1 MKRCHFF
8 AQSPKKVYRTRQ
20 WENECNVQFSSFRS
34 KKDKTSTANMTS
46 MWSRHTNKYIIEWV
60 LHNNTRCDVVWMK
73 HKVNIAG
80 LVREWVQTLLHALS
94 GQPSP
99 NQRDVSLQLY
109 TNVNLKL
116 TQHEATWG
124 NIKWK
129 HVHILQ
135 FQQNRQNENNSAME
149 NVLLVSKSAEQ
160 KLRGIN
166 SKTRF
171 LHYWIKR
178 I

>member
-8 AQSPKKVYRTRQ
+8 AQSPKKVDRTRQ
-20 WENECNVQFSSFRS
+20 WENECNVGAAQFSSFRS
-34 KKDKTSTANMTS
+34 KKEKTSTANMTS

-60 LHNNTRCDVVWMK
+60 LHNNTQCDVVWMK
-73 HKVNIAG
+73 HKVNIARLMRG
-80 LVREWVQTLLHALS
+80 MSSNSSPRAQCTALTK
-94 GQPSP
+94 PA
-99 NQRDVSLQLY
+99 RY
-109 TNVNLKL
+109 KNVNLKV

-129 HVHILQ
+129 HVHIIQ

-149 NVLLVSKSAEQ
+149 NVLLLSKSAEQ
-160 KLRGIN
+160 KLRGLN